1 MKTMNL
7 TKWTMSAVA
16 MGMMGGCLEDANGR
30 GLALTQGQLEERL
43 VAGPQRL
50 EVSLRAD
57 GSVREVHLEDEGPGH
72 DEQFSGKLVSV
83 DAASSTLE
91 IEYLGTVD
99 FAAAGRFRTD
109 EESRVERASWFAS
122 VEGALAGGQA
132 VWLEARG
139 RFGVDEF
146 VANELRWEG
155 DTKREV
161 EADVEAGDFDEAS
174 GTLTVG
180 WLTFDIRGA
189 QIRVGDDSDDINDD
203 SDGSD
208 DNGSDASGSDDDG
221 RDGRSDDDGS
231 DDRGGD
237 TRDAGPSDDDGDDND
252 DDGDDDDGDDDDGDD
267 SDDND
272 GDDDDSGDDNDGD
285 DRDDN

>member
-7 TKWTMSAVA
+7 AKWTMSAVA
-16 MGMMGGCLEDANGR
+16 VGMMGGCLEDANGR

-50 EVSLRAD
+50 EVKLRAD

-99 FAAAGRFRTD
+99 FAGAGRFRTD

-139 RFGVDEF
+139 QFGAQDF

-155 DTKREV
+155 DAKREV

-189 QIRVGDDSDDINDD
+189 QIRVGDDSDDDTNDD
-203 SDGSD
+203 ADDSINDGSD
-208 DNGSDASGSDDDG
+208 ASNGGDDREGSGSDDDG
-221 RDGRSDDDGS
+221 ADDDGADDDS
-231 DDRGGD
+231 DD
-237 TRDAGPSDDDGDDND
+237 RDAGPSDDDGID
-252 DDGDDDDGDDDDGDD
+252 DDGADSDDDG
-267 SDDND
+267 
-272 GDDDDSGDDNDGD
+272 GDDNDGD